1 MFNQLKKRGSI
12 LTGHNRS
19 NNQKRRQYLL
29 KQRQN
34 IILQQRQMILQR
46 EAIRIQQ
53 QQLKLNK
60 SDLLQN
66 NVQQLIN
73 MNQINSNN
81 HDTKSDIKISIVM
94 AYYNRKS
101 QTIETLKGF
110 EKMYAGKYNIEVVI
124 VDDNSNNE
132 HKLEDDLKQ
141 FTFPINLIVISQQE
155 KADRINPCIVF
166 NKGFTASTGDII
178 VIQNPECYHYTDVIS
193 KFINLDFYN
202 NYYSS
207 PVISSPSYTHND
219 FIKNNRLSSEEMINY
234 LENENL
240 KYPYHYCKGWYN
252 HPQLS
257 SPPESRHLHFCSA
270 IHRNNLDIL
279 MGFDENYKNGSWYD
293 DNEFLF
299 RIKKFLN
306 CSFLDS
312 LVIHQFHE
320 VGSAVEN
327 NDESL
332 KDKISLNKKLYDE
345 LQKTDKNEYITWKS
359 DNCSEI
365 NFIKKEKKHGIAIS
379 VYSDNLTHEARIL
392 KSIKCIK
399 SVVRFFPKLPIF
411 IIIDGSITS
420 MHLNQLQKMKTINEN
435 VKIFKLSQ
443 NKGISYIKNIC
454 INLLK
459 EVCDYMYLLDDDI
472 EIKKNNLDKL
482 IENTF
487 SKNNIPLITNF
498 KHINNNIVIKNG
510 IKYIYLKEGIN
521 QSYGNLIVIN
531 KWYLSKYGYFYIL
544 KHKWGYEHILLTA
557 SYLKNTEYYNLG
569 LLDLKEY
576 IYDGDGDEDL
586 HLHCNLNLNYIACKE
601 NLIIGKEILKTDKY
615 NLFFKNNLEL
625 QEI

>member
-1 MFNQLKKRGSI
+1 MQ
-12 LTGHNRS
+12 
-19 NNQKRRQYLL
+19 QKLMQ
-29 KQRQN
+29 QN
-34 IILQQRQMILQR
+34 IMQP
-46 EAIRIQQ
+46 
-53 QQLKLNK
+53 QQLRVPPLPQRN
-60 SDLLQN
+60 SEWVQN
-66 NVQQLIN
+66 QVQQVN
-73 MNQINSNN
+73 KANQINSTNK
-81 HDTKSDIKISIVM
+81 DITTDIKISIVM
-94 AYYNRKS
+94 GYYNRKL

-110 EKMYAGKYNIEVVI
+110 EKMYTGKYNIEVVI
-124 VDDNSNNE
+124 VDDNSNEE
-132 HKLEDDLKQ
+132 HKLEEDLNQ
-141 FTFPINLIVISQQE
+141 FTFPINLIVIGSEE
-155 KADRINPCIVF
+155 KGDRINPCSVY

-219 FIKNNRLSSEEMINY
+219 FITNHSLSSDEMINY

-252 HPQLS
+252 HPHLS
-257 SPPESRHLHFCSA
+257 LPPESRHLHFCSV

-299 RIKKFLN
+299 RVKKFLN

-327 NDESL
+327 KDELL
-332 KDKISLNKKLYDE
+332 KDKILLNKKLYNQ
-345 LQKTDKNEYITWKS
+345 LQKTNKNEYITWKS

-379 VYSDNLTHEARIL
+379 VYSDDLTSEPRIL

-411 IIIDGSITS
+411 IVIDGLITS
-420 MHLNQLQKMKTINEN
+420 MHLKQLQKIKITNEH
-435 VKIFKLSQ
+435 VKIFKLSE
-443 NKGISYIKNIC
+443 NKGIAYIKNVC

-472 EIKKNNLDKL
+472 EITKKNLDKL

-498 KHINNNIVIKNG
+498 KYIKNNIVIKNG
-510 IKYIYLKEGIN
+510 IKYIFTTNIFPHLL
-521 QSYGNLIVIN
+521 YGNLIIIN
-531 KWYLSKYGYFYIL
+531 KWYLNKYGYFYIL
-544 KHKWGYEHILLTA
+544 KHKWGYEHILLTYT
-557 SYLKNTEYYNLG
+557 YLKNTEYKNLG
-569 LLDLKEY
+569 LLDLKQY
-576 IYDGDGDEDL
+576 IYDGVESELEDSV
-586 HLHCNLNLNYIACKE
+586 HSNNNLNYEDCKE
-601 NLIIGKEILKTDKY
+601 NLIIGEEILKTNKY
-615 NLFFKNNLEL
+615 NLFFKNNLQL
-625 QEI
+625 NEI